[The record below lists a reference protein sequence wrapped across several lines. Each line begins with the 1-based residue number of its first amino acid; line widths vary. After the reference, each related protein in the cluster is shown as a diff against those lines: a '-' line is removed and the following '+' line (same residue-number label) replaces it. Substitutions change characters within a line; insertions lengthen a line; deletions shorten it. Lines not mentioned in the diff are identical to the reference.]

1 MSAWMQFAA
10 RSSVAALAAWMMLGA
25 ASARVSAS
33 PIETPVHYST
43 YGSVDSFGVD
53 GQPVV
58 VYQGVQYGTLT
69 TGGSFSL
76 GQFSVAATSD
86 GGSAT
91 YTDIPF
97 QIALRVQSLGGSAP
111 SPNQTPAI
119 LQGTLSAV
127 ITDGKI
133 DSLTAKFP
141 TYPSSSDDPPPYP
154 SSIAP
159 FQIADYNGFL
169 NVTSSGD
176 GGGTIQA
183 ELNVAPVPEPTS
195 MMVFAAAAGL
205 VALRARRRTRS

>member
-1 MSAWMQFAA
+1 MILG
-10 RSSVAALAAWMMLGA
+10 VAAGG
-25 ASARVSAS
+25 VSAS

-53 GQPVV
+53 GQPIV
-58 VYQGVQYGTLT
+58 VYQGVQYGSLT
-69 TGGSFSL
+69 TGGAFSL
-76 GQFSVAATSD
+76 GQFSVASTSE

-97 QIALRVQSLGGSAP
+97 QIALRVQSFDGSAP
-111 SPNQTPAI
+111 SPNQSPVV

-127 ITDGKI
+127 LTDGKI

-159 FQIADYNGFL
+159 FQIAGYNGFL

-176 GGGTIQA
+176 DGVTIQA
-183 ELNVAPVPEPTS
+183 VLNVAPVPEPTS
-195 MMVFAAAAGL
+195 MLVFAAATGL
-205 VALRARRRTRS
+205 VALRARRRRGA

>member
-1 MSAWMQFAA
+1 MHFAT
-10 RSSVAALAAWMMLGA
+10 RSSVAALAAWVILGA
-25 ASARVSAS
+25 AAASVSAS
-33 PIETPVHYST
+33 PIETPIHYST
-43 YGSVDSFGVD
+43 YGSVDSFGVN
-53 GQPVV
+53 GQPIV
-58 VYQGVQYGTLT
+58 VYEGVQYGSLT
-69 TGGSFSL
+69 TGSTFNIGK
-76 GQFSVAATSD
+76 FSVASTSE

-97 QIALRVQSLGGSAP
+97 QIALRVQSLDGSAP

-141 TYPSSSDDPPPYP
+141 TFPSSSDDPPPYP

-159 FQIADYNGFL
+159 FQIGGYNGFL

-176 GGGTIQA
+176 GGSPIQA
-183 ELNVAPVPEPTS
+183 NLNVAPVPEPTS
-195 MMVFAAAAGL
+195 MLVFAAAAGL
-205 VALRARRRTRS
+205 VALRARRRPRP